1 MMHDA
6 VWQIGQR
13 LMTGFPDT
21 EVTDELRQIVAKYR
35 IGNFIL
41 FEHNVE
47 NKEQLRRLCAQ
58 LQELAMEVTGAPAL
72 IAIDQEGGIVPR
84 SAGGRRTELR
94 QALPRPRRHGGGLPS
109 GTAAG
114 G

>member
-21 EVTDELRQIVAKYR
+21 EVTDELRQMVAKYR

-47 NKEQLRRLCAQ
+47 NKEQLRRLCARI
-58 LQELAMEVTGAPAL
+58 TGA
-72 IAIDQEGGIVPR
+72 G
-84 SAGGRRTELR
+84 
-94 QALPRPRRHGGGLPS
+94 HGGHGY
-109 GTAAG
+109 ARADRH
-114 G
+114 